1 MWKLLQEEFEDIPNG
16 VIRIRILK
24 KNKQHRIINTWNS
37 LPENVISAK
46 DMKIFEHRLDKY
58 WKDQDLLYNY
68 ESNLT
73 TGEEIEID
81 EEKELSIVV
90 DGQRSETDL

>member
-1 MWKLLQEEFEDIPNG
+1 
-16 VIRIRILK
+16 
-24 KNKQHRIINTWNS
+24 
-37 LPENVISAK
+37 
-46 DMKIFEHRLDKY
+46 
-58 WKDQDLLYNY
+58 LLYNY

-90 DGQRSETDL
+90 HRRLCRVKNMLAMYLKYFRYIANIFLTLHKGL

>member
-1 MWKLLQEEFEDIPNG
+1 MLSFAAIIGNSHFGNFRNPSRFVN
-16 VIRIRILK
+16 K
-24 KNKQHRIINTWNS
+24 KDT
-37 LPENVISAK
+37 
-46 DMKIFEHRLDKY
+46 KIFEHRVDNY
-58 WKDQDLLYNY
+58 WNDQVLLYNY

-90 DGQRSETDL
+90 DGQRSETYL

>member
-1 MWKLLQEEFEDIPNG
+1 MVAHKVCDICLWKKDI
-16 VIRIRILK
+16 RY
-24 KNKQHRIINTWNS
+24 
-37 LPENVISAK
+37 
-46 DMKIFEHRLDKY
+46 KIFNKIYDERVTSTLFILNSSNITYRLDNY

-81 EEKELSIVV
+81 EEH
-90 DGQRSETDL
+90 

>member
-1 MWKLLQEEFEDIPNG
+1 MFTLL
-16 VIRIRILK
+16 
-24 KNKQHRIINTWNS
+24 IINTWNS

-46 DMKIFEHRLDKY
+46 DTEIFEHRLDNY
-58 WKDQDLLYNY
+58 WKDQDLLCNY

-81 EEKELSIVV
+81 DLRWTFSNAVICFFLYGFQTELAYS
-90 DGQRSETDL
+90 R

>member
-1 MWKLLQEEFEDIPNG
+1 M
-16 VIRIRILK
+16 
-24 KNKQHRIINTWNS
+24 
-37 LPENVISAK
+37 
-46 DMKIFEHRLDKY
+46 KY
-58 WKDQDLLYNY
+58 WIRYSRQNGKKWAYNKYHIFWKPIHSSTFLWSSGDLQDLLYNY

>member
-1 MWKLLQEEFEDIPNG
+1 MTPKKRKLLAQVAREF
-16 VIRIRILK
+16 
-24 KNKQHRIINTWNS
+24 
-37 LPENVISAK
+37 
-46 DMKIFEHRLDKY
+46 
-58 WKDQDLLYNY
+58 
-68 ESNLT
+68 T

>member
-1 MWKLLQEEFEDIPNG
+1 
-16 VIRIRILK
+16 
-24 KNKQHRIINTWNS
+24 
-37 LPENVISAK
+37 
-46 DMKIFEHRLDKY
+46 
-58 WKDQDLLYNY
+58 LLYNY

-90 DGQRSETDL
+90 DGQCPEMEL

>member
-1 MWKLLQEEFEDIPNG
+1 
-16 VIRIRILK
+16 LK
-24 KNKQHRIINTWNS
+24 PGIS
-37 LPENVISAK
+37 LVAL
-46 DMKIFEHRLDKY
+46 RWTLDNY

>member
-1 MWKLLQEEFEDIPNG
+1 
-16 VIRIRILK
+16 
-24 KNKQHRIINTWNS
+24 
-37 LPENVISAK
+37 
-46 DMKIFEHRLDKY
+46 
-58 WKDQDLLYNY
+58 LLYNY

-90 DGQRSETDL
+90 DSVSETVLSYVFVGSMLV

>member
-1 MWKLLQEEFEDIPNG
+1 VDFYG
-16 VIRIRILK
+16 VVYF
-24 KNKQHRIINTWNS
+24 S
-37 LPENVISAK
+37 L
-46 DMKIFEHRLDKY
+46 D
-58 WKDQDLLYNY
+58 

>member
-1 MWKLLQEEFEDIPNG
+1 
-16 VIRIRILK
+16 
-24 KNKQHRIINTWNS
+24 
-37 LPENVISAK
+37 
-46 DMKIFEHRLDKY
+46 
-58 WKDQDLLYNY
+58 LLYIY

-73 TGEEIEID
+73 TGEEID

>member
-1 MWKLLQEEFEDIPNG
+1 MHVYDVHVVFIHT
-16 VIRIRILK
+16 LK
-24 KNKQHRIINTWNS
+24 KVSKLERII
-37 LPENVISAK
+37 
-46 DMKIFEHRLDKY
+46 HRT
-58 WKDQDLLYNY
+58 LLYNY

>member
-1 MWKLLQEEFEDIPNG
+1 MYTEI
-16 VIRIRILK
+16 
-24 KNKQHRIINTWNS
+24 TNS
-37 LPENVISAK
+37 EIVRCLHENVISDK
-46 DMKIFEHRLDKY
+46 DTKIFQHRLDHY
-58 WKDQDLLYNY
+58 WKDQDLLCNY

-90 DGQRSETDL
+90 GGQRSEKEL

>member
-1 MWKLLQEEFEDIPNG
+1 MTFSG
-16 VIRIRILK
+16 
-24 KNKQHRIINTWNS
+24 
-37 LPENVISAK
+37 
-46 DMKIFEHRLDKY
+46 RLF
-58 WKDQDLLYNY
+58 QMFI
-68 ESNLT
+68 NLT

>member
-1 MWKLLQEEFEDIPNG
+1 VTTDEPPTGSRQLHSSEHEESPSTLI
-16 VIRIRILK
+16 
-24 KNKQHRIINTWNS
+24 
-37 LPENVISAK
+37 
-46 DMKIFEHRLDKY
+46 
-58 WKDQDLLYNY
+58 
-68 ESNLT
+68 

>member
-1 MWKLLQEEFEDIPNG
+1 MIETYK
-16 VIRIRILK
+16 IL
-24 KNKQHRIINTWNS
+24 NKIYDERVTSTLFSLNS
-37 LPENVISAK
+37 SNITY
-46 DMKIFEHRLDKY
+46 RLDNY

-81 EEKELSIVV
+81 EEKKLSIVV
-90 DGQRSETDL
+90 DSQGSETDL

>member
-1 MWKLLQEEFEDIPNG
+1 M
-16 VIRIRILK
+16 
-24 KNKQHRIINTWNS
+24 T
-37 LPENVISAK
+37 
-46 DMKIFEHRLDKY
+46 RLDFILDCY
-58 WKDQDLLYNY
+58 VILIHDTFVGLCLNHQTALQTRDDLGIDQDLLYNY

-81 EEKELSIVV
+81 EEKKLSIVV

>member
-1 MWKLLQEEFEDIPNG
+1 VSEKVL
-16 VIRIRILK
+16 
-24 KNKQHRIINTWNS
+24 S
-37 LPENVISAK
+37 
-46 DMKIFEHRLDKY
+46 
-58 WKDQDLLYNY
+58 LYNY

-90 DGQRSETDL
+90 DVQCPEMEL

>member
-1 MWKLLQEEFEDIPNG
+1 LLC
-16 VIRIRILK
+16 
-24 KNKQHRIINTWNS
+24 
-37 LPENVISAK
+37 
-46 DMKIFEHRLDKY
+46 
-58 WKDQDLLYNY
+58 NY

-73 TGEEIEID
+73 TGKEIEID

>member
-1 MWKLLQEEFEDIPNG
+1 
-16 VIRIRILK
+16 LK

-46 DMKIFEHRLDKY
+46 AMKIFEHRLDKY

-90 DGQRSETDL
+90 KWSLRLPYTFLSVGSPFIEEGGKMP